1 MNSDLHETRNGWPRA
16 PRAGRRAARLRVV
29 PQEGPRRNHHPLR
42 RRRPHLGRRPLR
54 TSLSPSQPPSPS
66 TPPPPPLPPPRPQ
79 LTPPQCEGTGISAFA
94 AEPTHQG
101 ADDLRRGLATSTR
114 IPAVS
119 TLTIADGLRTPVG
132 ALPWTVLHD
141 RGLLRGAYAVS
152 EEDIS
157 RALRLVLERLK
168 VVVEPSAVVGLA
180 VVLFNEEFRGLVERE
195 GGREGWDVG
204 VVFTGGNLSME
215 ALPGLLKLGD
225 GEAR

>member
-1 MNSDLHETRNGWPRA
+1 M
-16 PRAGRRAARLRVV
+16 
-29 PQEGPRRNHHPLR
+29 
-42 RRRPHLGRRPLR
+42 
-54 TSLSPSQPPSPS
+54 SPSPYVLPPHPPFLPHHIPLPS
-66 TPPPPPLPPPRPQ
+66 TN
-79 LTPPQCEGTGISAFA
+79 TPQCEGTGISAFA

-101 ADDLRRGLATSTR
+101 ADDLCRGLATSTR

-132 ALPWTVLHD
+132 ALPWTILHD

-180 VVLFNEEFRGLVERE
+180 VVLFNEEFRELLERE
-195 GGREGWDVG
+195 GGEEGWDVG

-225 GEAR
+225 EEAR